1 MRRAVGIE
9 RDQEGDAGELGHL
22 ADEQGPQ
29 RVAQVPC
36 RLPLGRGQTVRFSPR
51 PVLGLV
57 REEVDVFVD
66 VDGVQ
71 EVHNDRRVVGHW
83 HVTIIASLLVTHGDH
98 RRPRARRRPGLRELG
113 LLGGFASRRLAALEV
128 TFVAFAAGTLACG
141 ALLPLAGSRFSLAAL
156 GYGAL
161 AGVTAAG
168 SIWLLYSALAMGPVS
183 VLAPMVAVIAGL
195 VPVLYGLSHGERL
208 GPLGEGAIGVVLFS
222 AAFLAYDPTGHDG
235 RVRSKAIA
243 LGLAAGVVTGL
254 FLVSLDLTPTAS
266 GAAPVLIEFAV
277 GAGLLGVSVLF
288 RRLVSSSRSRDD
300 ESLRVPRTPFRFAI
314 GSGVTQAIAD
324 VLVIVGIHRG
334 HLAVM
339 AALMALYPLGTLAC
353 GRVVLHERLSRVQ
366 AVAVIAAV
374 AASAVLASTGRG

>member
-29 RVAQVPC
+29 RVAEVPC
-36 RLPLGRGQTVRFSPR
+36 RLPLGRGQAVRFSPR

-71 EVHNDRRVVGHW
+71 EVHNERRVVGHW
-83 HVTIIASLLVTHGDH
+83 HVT
-98 RRPRARRRPGLRELG
+98 
-113 LLGGFASRRLAALEV
+113 EV

-141 ALLPLAGSRFSLAAL
+141 AVLPLAGSRFSPAAS

-235 RVRSKAIA
+235 RVRPKAIA

-288 RRLVSSSRSRDD
+288 RRLVSSSRSPDH